1 MDAATLE
8 AVALVGAVL
17 GVASHL
23 GYFIHGEH
31 HMQGTRIYLSFFA
44 VTTFLFVSVIR
55 LDGNHSYLAAS
66 QTTAAASLSYL
77 STLTLSIL
85 TYRAFFHPLRNFPG
99 PFSAKLS
106 NFSHVFRIFK
116 DSRNFVEVDKLH
128 QEYGEFVRF
137 GPNEITTTS
146 PDAVAILL
154 GSGSKCSKAPWYD
167 CITTL
172 IFPICFVDIAKANK
186 CTTRYPNVSL
196 QLTRS
201 RVLHD
206 KRRRIW
212 DRAFTM
218 KGKMLF
224 KLIEK
229 TTSSTDETLLAL
241 REYESRVRTYTNQL
255 ISVLDTKTGQSI
267 NASLWFNFYSFDI
280 MGDMAFGQSFDM
292 MKSGEKHSAIE
303 ILHGGM
309 KPLGVFTPISW
320 ILPLLLDIPGLSGGI
335 KAFQQYNKDRV
346 AIRKENTPE
355 TPDLFSWLIDAEKQ
369 SNDPIHKDPRWLWGD
384 SALIVVA
391 GSDTT
396 AATLTHIFY
405 HLSRLP
411 KVSSALRKELDAFYQ
426 PGSESEFKDLQE
438 APYLNGVINEA
449 LRLHPPV
456 PSGLPRFTPPEG
468 ITIGST
474 YIPGNVQ
481 ISTPFWS
488 MGRLESCYKNAEEFL
503 PERWEE
509 NSELILDK
517 SVFVPFSSGPYGCVG
532 KNLAL
537 MELRN
542 VVARIVTEFD
552 TKFAPGEDGRT
563 LMEKSKDVF
572 TMELAPLEVVFTKRK
587 D

>member
-85 TYRAFFHPLRNFPG
+85 TYRVFFHPLRNFPG

-116 DSRNFVEVDKLH
+116 DSRNFIEVDKLH

-167 CITTL
+167 CVT
-172 IFPICFVDIAKANK
+172 
-186 CTTRYPNVSL
+186 YPNVSL

-218 KGKMLF
+218 K
-224 KLIEK
+224 
-229 TTSSTDETLLAL
+229 AL

-346 AIRKENTPE
+346 AIRKESTPE

-369 SNDPIHKDPRWLWGD
+369 SSDPIHKDPRWLWGD

-405 HLSRLP
+405 HLSRSP
-411 KVSSALRKELDAFYQ
+411 KAVSALRKELDAFYQ